1 MAEEYV
7 AKHKLAGTVEKA
19 LTEALAAQPDNPYEA
34 LAAWFESK
42 AGAPPATDDKD
53 FGTGEKKAGEANG
66 YGVVAVDLAEEARK
80 LKEAQPKPGDP
91 NYIHLPGM
99 NAPPPSESYRLA
111 LAAFCPPVAGRL
123 ASRTAR
129 MCC

>member
-7 AKHKLAGTVEKA
+7 AKHKLAGTIEKA

-42 AGAPPATDDKD
+42 AGAAPAEEDKD

-80 LKEAQPKPGDP
+80 LKEAQPKPGDA
-91 NYIHLPGM
+91 NYIHLPGQ
-99 NAPPPSESYRLA
+99 NAPPPSEPTTRS
-111 LAAFCPPVAGRL
+111 
-123 ASRTAR
+123 SRG
-129 MCC
+129 CCLSITGT

>member
-1 MAEEYV
+1 MTLTFVHTEQ
-7 AKHKLAGTVEKA
+7 AGTLEKA
-19 LTEALAAQPDNPYEA
+19 LTEALATQPENPYEA

-42 AGAPPATDDKD
+42 AGAAEDDKD

-91 NYIHLPGM
+91 NYVHLPGQ
-99 NAPPPSESYRLA
+99 NAPPPSESYRVIIA
-111 LAAFCPPVAGRL
+111 LRCAHPLLGG
-123 ASRTAR
+123 
-129 MCC
+129 

>member
-1 MAEEYV
+1 MLADERGIRVYTEQ
-7 AKHKLAGTVEKA
+7 AGTIEKA
-19 LTEALAAQPDNPYEA
+19 LTEALAAQPENPYEA

-42 AGAPPATDDKD
+42 AGSASATDDDKD

-91 NYIHLPGM
+91 NYIHLPGQ
-99 NAPPPSESYRLA
+99 NAPPPSESHRVVIA
-111 LAAFCPPVAGRL
+111 LRCAHPLLGG
-123 ASRTAR
+123 
-129 MCC
+129 